1 MVIIIYLMYMNITQY
16 SWDCD
21 KANTWRRYHG
31 IIDID
36 VDVDDDDDDD
46 DDDDGDDD
54 DQHRVS
60 INNLESLEDYH

>member
-1 MVIIIYLMYMNITQY
+1 MYLMYMNITQY

-46 DDDDGDDD
+46 GDGDDDD

-60 INNLESLEDYH
+60 INNLGYH

>member
-36 VDVDDDDDDD
+36 VDDDDDDD

>member
-1 MVIIIYLMYMNITQY
+1 MYLMYMNITQY

-21 KANTWRRYHG
+21 KANTCRRYHG
-31 IIDID
+31 IIDIE

-46 DDDDGDDD
+46 GDGDGDDDD

-60 INNLESLEDYH
+60 INNLGYH